1 MAYATSHVEQ
11 ILQLAQERAETTVG
25 YDDSSGW
32 LGAQWLQRI
41 HQWTGCLAQRG
52 VQPGTRVAVALSP
65 SWDSLAALVALWRLG
80 GSGLVLPPSTNH
92 ELASW
97 LNAAGVAGALVEQ
110 THTSW
115 LGASDGLEWGLARHS
130 TDESLF
136 QSLASA
142 LESAPS
148 VEEKD
153 LPALEPEREALHSLS
168 AGTWHPPLGVTL
180 NHKQLWA
187 AVDSLQKAWTAKVE
201 RGTLGHLCLPASI
214 TQVTTALG
222 IFFAGDAVMLPSTRE
237 LESLTK
243 SLSLQET
250 VVPLATAQCV
260 RLWMGEANHEALQ
273 PDRIPWI
280 WALGG
285 FVSEVYPSTWN
296 VPVFP
301 AYKMEA
307 CGGIVAWANQTNAGV
322 GSLFS
327 DLKPH
332 IERKEHRHLKP
343 GDTREGLLYV
353 QGERVSFQR
362 FRPET
367 PSFDIETSL
376 VNWLPTGDWCSLDAR
391 QQLHVVG
398 HSEDMIVYRDRRFS
412 IRPIEGKLRE
422 HPQIRSAVLCSVEE
436 KGLLKA
442 FVEVDPSAP
451 GRTMTS
457 RHVLAYIQEHF
468 PHYMLPKYVEFR
480 ETLPRNHFGE
490 IARWALR

>member
-1 MAYATSHVEQ
+1 MAHATSH
-11 ILQLAQERAETTVG
+11 IQLIIQQAEERAETTVG
-25 YDDSSGW
+25 YDDSFGW

-52 VQPGTRVAVALSP
+52 VQPGSRVAIALSP

-80 GSGLVLPPSTNH
+80 GAGFVLPPTMNH
-92 ELASW
+92 ELTSW
-97 LNAAGVAGALVEQ
+97 LHAAGVMGALVDN
-110 THTSW
+110 THTNW
-115 LGASDGLEWGLARHS
+115 LGASDGLEWGLAHES

-136 QSLASA
+136 QALAPA
-142 LESAPS
+142 LESAPL
-148 VEEKD
+148 VEEKE
-153 LPALEPEREALHSLS
+153 LPIWEPEREALLSLS
-168 AGTWHPPLGVTL
+168 AGTWHPPLGVSL

-187 AVDSLQKAWTAKVE
+187 AVDSLQEAWAAKVE

-222 IFFAGDAVMLPSTRE
+222 LFFAGDVVMLPSSRE
-237 LESLTK
+237 LESLGR
-243 SLSLQET
+243 SLSLQQT
-250 VVPLATAQCV
+250 VVPFATAQCV

-273 PDRIPWI
+273 ADRIPWI

-285 FVSEVYPSTWN
+285 FAPESYPSTWD

-301 AYKMEA
+301 AYKIEA
-307 CGGIVAWANQTNAGV
+307 CGGIVAWANQADAGV

-327 DLKPH
+327 DLTPR
-332 IERKEHRHLKP
+332 IERKEQRHLKP

-367 PSFDIETSL
+367 PSFAIETPL
-376 VNWLPTGDWCSLDAR
+376 VSWLPTGDWCSLDAR
-391 QQLHVVG
+391 RRLHVVG

-422 HPQIRSAVLCSVEE
+422 HPQIRSAVLCSVE

-480 ETLPRNHFGE
+480 ESLPRNHFGE
-490 IARWALR
+490 IARWTLR